1 MIPDYISLNKKINP
15 LVKTTSLYEDFEKKE
30 NELKKYVLEINKIL
44 KKYEYEYFN
53 SYFKV
58 LEDGQ
63 LRLFFEYS
71 LEKKY
76 WHGYYSISN
85 KLLSNDSSIMNA
97 LDKKKIYNNM
107 FSLIEEIESNIN
119 ISDLNKCVS
128 DVLKCIKKLLN
139 YKESSIEEQ
148 VNTIKKEFK
157 QSKKDTFNLIIESL
171 KNRDQKFI
179 CSFIYNI
186 KNGVNKL
193 YIQDLN
199 YKFNRLEYYKEE
211 NIFKDRSTTGAPKV
225 IKEIDMVD
233 YLKLLLKDQSYLY
246 IYKSN
251 EKSFKKEYNLNQTYL
266 DENEIKELS
275 ELINVKNN
283 IKDF

>member
-1 MIPDYISLNKKINP
+1 MIPNYISLNKQINP

-63 LRLFFEYS
+63 LRLFFKYNNE
-71 LEKKY
+71 EKY
-76 WHGYYSISN
+76 WNGYYSISN

-119 ISDLNKCVS
+119 IGDLNKCVNE
-128 DVLKCIKKLLN
+128 VLKSIKKLLN

-211 NIFKDRSTTGAPKV
+211 NIFKDRSTTSAPKV

>member
-30 NELKKYVLEINKIL
+30 NELKKYVLEINKIIE
-44 KKYEYEYFN
+44 KYEYDYFN

-63 LRLFFEYS
+63 LRLFFKYNNE
-71 LEKKY
+71 EKY
-76 WHGYYSISN
+76 WNGYYSISN

-119 ISDLNKCVS
+119 IGDLNKCVS
-128 DVLKCIKKLLN
+128 EVLKSIKKLLN

-157 QSKKDTFNLIIESL
+157 QSKKDSFNLIIESL

-179 CSFIYNI
+179 CSFSYNI

-193 YIQDLN
+193 HIHDLY

-233 YLKLLLKDQSYLY
+233 YLKSLLKDQSYLY
-246 IYKSN
+246 VYKLN